1 MENQNPNPNP
11 NNEHCDDL
19 QDNIRKNIARKKRRV
34 QNMTFAG
41 FLRFLRHRFDLS
53 DDKAEQHEVV
63 DAISRSV
70 EFKGTNLWVL
80 MFAIVVASVGLNVNS
95 TAVIIGA
102 MLISPLMGPIMG
114 IGLSLGINDFDL
126 LKRSLRNF
134 FFATTVSLLVSM
146 LYFMVS
152 PLTVVQDELLARTYP
167 TIWDVLIATFGGLAG
182 IVAQSRR
189 DRTTTVIPGVAIATA
204 LMPPLCTAG
213 FGIAT
218 GEWSYF
224 GGAIYLFFINAVF
237 IALASFFI
245 VRFMKYDT
253 VKMIDPVRSK
263 RVKRVMATVVLV
275 TVVPSVLMAYNLVQ
289 RSIFENSAKNYVQSV
304 FDFQDSEVVNSK
316 IIFNT
321 GDEDHV
327 IEVVMLGEPLSSDVI
342 ESAQRQLQNYSLHG
356 TKLLVRQADNS
367 DELSNEMFADM
378 LKTNAELISEKTA
391 QINILTKR
399 LERYDRDTLP
409 TIEIAQELGS
419 LWPEVTTIELSRSKV
434 VTTGGVLEGVV
445 VNCTLKLQEGV
456 TIGEENA
463 TRIKRWLS
471 QRTGHDEVRLVV
483 DSPNNE
489 AVGED
494 STTVV
499 SNNVLMIE

>member
-1 MENQNPNPNP
+1 MIMNTQDDNTNVGMEQKPQNGTIKTRR
-11 NNEHCDDL
+11 
-19 QDNIRKNIARKKRRV
+19 QRIRNI
-34 QNMTFAG
+34 TLAG
-41 FLRFLRHRFDLS
+41 FLRFLRSRFDLS
-53 DDKAEQHEVV
+53 EDKADQSEVV
-63 DAISRSV
+63 EAIGRSV

-134 FFATTVSLLVSM
+134 FFATAVSLLVSM
-146 LYFMVS
+146 LYFMIS
-152 PLTVVQDELLARTYP
+152 PLTVVQDELLSRTYP

-253 VKMIDPVRSK
+253 VKMIDTARSK
-263 RVKRVMATVVLV
+263 RVKRIMAMVVLV

-289 RSIFENSAKNYVQSV
+289 RSIFENSAKNYIQEV
-304 FDFQDSEVVNSK
+304 FDFSNSEVVNSN
-316 IIFNT
+316 IVFSS
-321 GDEDHV
+321 GDDDHI
-327 IEVVMLGEPLSSDVI
+327 IEVVLIGEPLSTELI
-342 ESAQRQLQNYSLHG
+342 EVAQRQLQNYSLHG
-356 TKLLVRQADNS
+356 TVLKVRQADNNE
-367 DELSNEMFADM
+367 ELSNEMFADM
-378 LKTNAELISEKTA
+378 MKTNSELLAEKNT
-391 QINILTKR
+391 QIKILTNR
-399 LERYDRDTLP
+399 LERYDSDTLP
-409 TIEIAQELGS
+409 TVDIAKELGS
-419 LWPEVTTIELSRSKV
+419 LWPEINTIELSRSKV
-434 VTTGGVLEGVV
+434 VNTKGELQGVL
-445 VNCTLKLQEGV
+445 VNCTMKLND
-456 TIGEENA
+456 GEHIDENSA
-463 TRIKRWLS
+463 SRIRRWLS
-471 QRTGHDEVRLVV
+471 QRTGHEEVRLIIDLPEVTQI
-483 DSPNNE
+483 S
-489 AVGED
+489 AD
-494 STTVV
+494 STSVV
-499 SNNVLMIE
+499 SSNVLILE